1 MHKKAGESLLLAIHK
16 NKQGGLNKLRH
27 KVFMEKLGGKTAV
40 KPGNLPPTEDS
51 ANLHFL
57 RVYHQIQ
64 TWLGSNL
71 DPHLFSW
78 RTVGGALVPQFKL
91 KPPA

>member
-1 MHKKAGESLLLAIHK
+1 MHKKAGESLLLAIYK

-57 RVYHQIQ
+57 RVYPSNTNTAWIQ
-64 TWLGSNL
+64 FRPT
-71 DPHLFSW
+71 FI
-78 RTVGGALVPQFKL
+78 
-91 KPPA
+91 

>member
-1 MHKKAGESLLLAIHK
+1 
-16 NKQGGLNKLRH
+16 
-27 KVFMEKLGGKTAV
+27 MEKLGGKTAV

-78 RTVGGALVPQFKL
+78 RTVGGALVPQFML
-91 KPPA
+91 KPPASAELLTYERCGCKEGDVRTINVLV